1 MIRITRETDYG
12 IVLLSRLASR
22 SESGVLTA
30 RNLATS
36 AGLPYPMVSKILK
49 ALARAGLLT
58 SQRGAKG
65 GYTLAHLPEEVSVGD
80 VIEALEGPIG
90 ITECASLPGSCWHE
104 PVCPVRSRLQEISG
118 AVREFLLRIPL
129 SDLLCPS
136 PLPLIHIGSQ
146 GAERST
152 SGASS
157 PRSKP
162 TL

>member
-49 ALARAGLLT
+49 ALARAGLLA
-58 SQRGAKG
+58 SRRGAKG
-65 GYTLAHLPEEVSVGD
+65 GYTLAHPPEEISMGD

-90 ITECASLPGSCWHE
+90 ITECASLPGSCKLE

-118 AVREFLLRIPL
+118 AMRELLVRIPL
-129 SDLLCPS
+129 SDLQCPS
-136 PLPLIHIGSQ
+136 PSPLIHIGSQ
-146 GAERST
+146 GAEST
-152 SGASS
+152 SCS
-157 PRSKP
+157 
-162 TL
+162 